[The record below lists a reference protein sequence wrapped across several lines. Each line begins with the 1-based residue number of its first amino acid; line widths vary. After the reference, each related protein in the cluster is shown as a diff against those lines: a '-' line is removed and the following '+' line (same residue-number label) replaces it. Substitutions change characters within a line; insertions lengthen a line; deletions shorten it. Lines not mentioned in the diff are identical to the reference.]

1 MDVVSNNVGQKWT
14 FISCQNCLQNLCEV
28 LLDTPPFTFR
38 SVLSIYL
45 FWFSQ
50 ECDDRTIKSIIDL
63 LPGVPRCHGALIHP
77 HHKARGLSE
86 P

>member
-1 MDVVSNNVGQKWT
+1 MDVVSNNVGQKLT

-28 LLDTPPFTFR
+28 LLDTQPFTYG
-38 SVLSIYL
+38 SVSSIFL

-63 LPGVPRCHGALIHP
+63 LPRVPWCHVH
-77 HHKARGLSE
+77 
-86 P
+86 